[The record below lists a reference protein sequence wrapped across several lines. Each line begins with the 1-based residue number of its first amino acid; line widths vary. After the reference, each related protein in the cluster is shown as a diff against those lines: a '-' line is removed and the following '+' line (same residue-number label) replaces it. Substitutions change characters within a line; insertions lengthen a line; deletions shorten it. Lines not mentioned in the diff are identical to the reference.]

1 MGTLNREELDIQ
13 SKYKTSKLMLK
24 RYSKFKEEGKVTTII
39 EIVTK
44 MVFFFHKMFMVIENK
59 VNTISPMLELK

>member
-44 MVFFFHKMFMVIENK
+44 MVFFFHKMLMVIENK